1 MDLTTALNVTSK
13 RDSNGQ
19 PVPFDVEFITLDRN
33 RTKPSRHMRMNQV
46 VRTGAAHNLIRAGQ
60 IGVKPADGSS
70 HQVPVHVRLIMRI
83 NGEVV
88 T

>member
-1 MDLTTALNVTSK
+1 MDLTAALSTTSK
-13 RDSNGQ
+13 RDSNGM
-19 PVPFDVEFITLDRN
+19 PVPFDIEFISLDRT
-33 RTKPSRHMRMNQV
+33 RTKPSRHMRMSQV